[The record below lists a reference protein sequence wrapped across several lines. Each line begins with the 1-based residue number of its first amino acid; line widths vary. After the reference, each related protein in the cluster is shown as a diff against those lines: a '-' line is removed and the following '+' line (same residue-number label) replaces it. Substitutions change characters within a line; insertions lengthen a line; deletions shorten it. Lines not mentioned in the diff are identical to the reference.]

1 VAGWGFGRSDTG
13 RVPAVAGAAGKKPLA
28 AGATGAALA
37 DSMQAMNDDAA
48 LIEAVLSRRPR
59 AFEALVQ
66 RHQRL
71 VWSVIHRMVG
81 NAADT
86 EELAQDTFLR
96 VHRYLAEF
104 RGDSALSTWIA
115 QIAFS
120 VAGRH
125 LQKKRIPLVEPA
137 TEADEPDPLA
147 FIASEEDVE
156 ARAVDADLGRHV
168 AAAMEALPPIQRTL
182 LTLFHIEELGIGEI
196 ARIVGMPDGTI
207 KNYLFRARA
216 AVRRALERA
225 AGVPA

>member
-1 VAGWGFGRSDTG
+1 
-13 RVPAVAGAAGKKPLA
+13 
-28 AGATGAALA
+28 
-37 DSMQAMNDDAA
+37 MNDDAT
-48 LIEAVLSRRPR
+48 LIEAVLSRKPR

-86 EELAQDTFLR
+86 EELAQDTFMR
-96 VHRYLAEF
+96 VHRYLPEF

-125 LQKKRIPLVEPA
+125 LQKKRIPLVEPSLDP
-137 TEADEPDPLA
+137 DEPDPLA

-156 ARAVDADLGRHV
+156 ARIVDADLGRQV
-168 AAAMEALPPIQRTL
+168 AQAMEALPPIQRTL

-225 AGVPA
+225 EGVPA